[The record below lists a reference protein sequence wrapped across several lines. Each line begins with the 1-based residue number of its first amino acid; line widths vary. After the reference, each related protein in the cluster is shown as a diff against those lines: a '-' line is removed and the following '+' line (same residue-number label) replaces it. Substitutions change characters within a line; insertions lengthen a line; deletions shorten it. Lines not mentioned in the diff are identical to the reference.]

1 MTRKEIYAKI
11 KELNLSEEV
20 KKQFGD
26 NYTRV
31 PSDKLEALINAANK
45 KVLPSQK
52 IEKIVEKH
60 ASKNGFNKKY
70 EAALFY
76 LSSLLLSKKV
86 ITRTEADQLADYL
99 KH

>member
-31 PSDKLEALINAANK
+31 PSDKLEALINSK
-45 KVLPSQK
+45 KTN
-52 IEKIVEKH
+52 
-60 ASKNGFNKKY
+60 A

-86 ITRTEADQLADYL
+86 ITRAEADQLADYL

>member
-11 KELNLSEEV
+11 KEFNLSEEV

-31 PSDKLEALINAANK
+31 PSDKLEALINSKTSK
-45 KVLPSQK
+45 KKTTSIQ
-52 IEKIVEKH
+52 ET
-60 ASKNGFNKKY
+60 KNEATNV

-76 LSSLLLSKKV
+76 LSSLLLSKRV
-86 ITRTEADQLADYL
+86 ITRTEADQIAGYL
-99 KH
+99 KR

>member
-31 PSDKLEALINAANK
+31 PSDKLEALINSKTSK
-45 KVLPSQK
+45 KKTLPIQK
-52 IEKIVEKH
+52 VMI
-60 ASKNGFNKKY
+60 KKTNA

-86 ITRTEADQLADYL
+86 ITKAEADQLADYL

>member
-20 KKQFGD
+20 KKKFGD

-31 PSDKLEALINAANK
+31 SSDKLEDLINSK
-45 KVLPSQK
+45 
-52 IEKIVEKH
+52 
-60 ASKNGFNKKY
+60 ASKKKTLPIQKVMIKKTNT

-86 ITRTEADQLADYL
+86 ITKAEADQLADYL

>member
-31 PSDKLEALINAANK
+31 PSDKLEALINSKTSK
-45 KVLPSQK
+45 KKTLPIQEVK
-52 IEKIVEKH
+52 IKRTN
-60 ASKNGFNKKY
+60 A

-76 LSSLLLSKKV
+76 LSSLLLAKKV
-86 ITRTEADQLADYL
+86 ITRAEADQLADYL

>member
-20 KKQFGD
+20 KKKFGD

-31 PSDKLEALINAANK
+31 PSDKLETLINSKTK
-45 KVLPSQK
+45 KTN
-52 IEKIVEKH
+52 
-60 ASKNGFNKKY
+60 A

-86 ITRTEADQLADYL
+86 ITRAEADQLADYL

>member
-31 PSDKLEALINAANK
+31 PSDKLEALINSKTSK
-45 KVLPSQK
+45 KKTLPIQEVK
-52 IEKIVEKH
+52 IKQFKTET
-60 ASKNGFNKKY
+60 AT

-86 ITRTEADQLADYL
+86 ITRAEADQLADYL

>member
-31 PSDKLEALINAANK
+31 PSDKLEALINSKTSK
-45 KVLPSQK
+45 KKTLPIQK
-52 IEKIVEKH
+52 VMI
-60 ASKNGFNKKY
+60 KKTNA

-76 LSSLLLSKKV
+76 LSSLLLAKKV

>member
-20 KKQFGD
+20 KKKFGD

-31 PSDKLEALINAANK
+31 PSDKLEALINSKANK
-45 KVLPSQK
+45 KKTLPIQK
-52 IEKIVEKH
+52 VMI
-60 ASKNGFNKKY
+60 KKTNA

-86 ITRTEADQLADYL
+86 ITRAEADQLADYL

>member
-31 PSDKLEALINAANK
+31 PSDKLEALINSKTSK
-45 KVLPSQK
+45 KKTLSIQEVK
-52 IEKIVEKH
+52 IK
-60 ASKNGFNKKY
+60 KNNT
-70 EAALFY
+70 EEALFY
-76 LSSLLLSKKV
+76 LLSLLRSKSILTKD
-86 ITRTEADQLADYL
+86 EANQVADYL

>member
-20 KKQFGD
+20 KKKFGD

-31 PSDKLEALINAANK
+31 SSDKLEALINSK
-45 KVLPSQK
+45 
-52 IEKIVEKH
+52 
-60 ASKNGFNKKY
+60 ASKKKTLPIQKVMIKKTNA

-86 ITRTEADQLADYL
+86 ITRAEADQLADYL

>member
-20 KKQFGD
+20 KKKFGD

-31 PSDKLEALINAANK
+31 PSDKLEALINSKISNK
-45 KVLPSQK
+45 TLPIQEVK
-52 IEKIVEKH
+52 CKTTTCTEE
-60 ASKNGFNKKY
+60 
-70 EAALFY
+70 ALFY

-86 ITRTEADQLADYL
+86 ITRAEADQLASYL

>member
-31 PSDKLEALINAANK
+31 SSAELEALINSKTSK
-45 KVLPSQK
+45 KKTLPIQEVK
-52 IEKIVEKH
+52 IK
-60 ASKNGFNKKY
+60 KNDA

-86 ITRTEADQLADYL
+86 ITKAEADQLASYL

>member
-31 PSDKLEALINAANK
+31 PSDKLEALINSKISK
-45 KVLPSQK
+45 KKTLPIQEVK
-52 IEKIVEKH
+52 IKRTNV
-60 ASKNGFNKKY
+60 

-86 ITRTEADQLADYL
+86 ITRAEADQLADYL

>member
-31 PSDKLEALINAANK
+31 PNDKLEALINSKTSK
-45 KVLPSQK
+45 KKTLPIQK
-52 IEKIVEKH
+52 VEIKQFEKTTRTE
-60 ASKNGFNKKY
+60 
-70 EAALFY
+70 EALFY

-86 ITRTEADQLADYL
+86 ITRAEADQLADYL

>member
-31 PSDKLEALINAANK
+31 PSDKLEALINSK
-45 KVLPSQK
+45 TSKEKTLPIQEVK
-52 IEKIVEKH
+52 IKRT
-60 ASKNGFNKKY
+60 NT

-86 ITRTEADQLADYL
+86 ITRAEADQLADYL

>member
-11 KELNLSEEV
+11 QELNLQDEV
-20 KKQFGD
+20 KKNFGD

-31 PSDKLEALINAANK
+31 PSDKLEALINSKTAK
-45 KVLPSQK
+45 KTLPIQEVM
-52 IEKIVEKH
+52 I
-60 ASKNGFNKKY
+60 KNETNT

-86 ITRTEADQLADYL
+86 ITRAEADQLASYL

>member
-20 KKQFGD
+20 KKKFGD

-31 PSDKLEALINAANK
+31 PSDKLEALINSK
-45 KVLPSQK
+45 
-52 IEKIVEKH
+52 
-60 ASKNGFNKKY
+60 ASKKKTLPIQEVMIKKTNA

-86 ITRTEADQLADYL
+86 ITRAEADQLADYL

>member
-20 KKQFGD
+20 KKKFGD

-31 PSDKLEALINAANK
+31 PSDKLEALINSKDSK
-45 KVLPSQK
+45 KKTLPIQK
-52 IEKIVEKH
+52 VMI
-60 ASKNGFNKKY
+60 KKTNA

-86 ITRTEADQLADYL
+86 ITRAEADQLADYL